1 MKEKAMQDV
10 DRFDQWLKEK
20 IKSVHYANSA
30 MMSEPYNIVYEN
42 SLKLQKHGKF
52 TEQITG

>member
-1 MKEKAMQDV
+1 MQDV

-30 MMSEPYNIVYEN
+30 MMSEACNIVYEN

>member
-20 IKSVHYANSA
+20 IKSIHYANSA
-30 MMSEPYNIVYEN
+30 MMSEAYNIVYEN

-52 TEQITG
+52 TEQITE